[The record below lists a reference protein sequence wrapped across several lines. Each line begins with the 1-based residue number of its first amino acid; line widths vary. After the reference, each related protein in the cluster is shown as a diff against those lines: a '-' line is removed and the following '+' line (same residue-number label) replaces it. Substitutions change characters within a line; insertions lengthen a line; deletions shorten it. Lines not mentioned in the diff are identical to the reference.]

1 MNDNQKFIPL
11 SLSKT
16 LTSPSPFIP
25 LSVTYPETK
34 FEPLTKENWEE
45 MKKKNSK
52 NQKQY
57 KKFELIIYQFF
68 KDWLTLFFVNE
79 EEDGG

>member
-1 MNDNQKFIPL
+1 MKLPRRIIPKRMTFLTMSDNQKFIPL

-52 NQKQY
+52 KSVDS
-57 KKFELIIYQFF
+57 F
-68 KDWLTLFFVNE
+68 KPIW
-79 EEDGG
+79 